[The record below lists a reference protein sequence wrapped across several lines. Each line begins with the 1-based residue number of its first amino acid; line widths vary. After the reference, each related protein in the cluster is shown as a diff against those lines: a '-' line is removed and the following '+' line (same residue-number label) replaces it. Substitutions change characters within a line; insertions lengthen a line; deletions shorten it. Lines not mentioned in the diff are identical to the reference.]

1 MNTAR
6 ASRNTGSVHSSGAV
20 AASRRLPVAG
30 KLRAG
35 VKVLTKAAAGNAAL
49 VAIYNEG
56 VASGASFDDIAAA
69 ISKVK
74 GAPTNPM
81 APRNV
86 PWFTARQGDFA
97 TPGAAAVLLDLYG
110 EVRHGDPGRHIYA
123 LPIIFPSD
131 DMDLVFREQF
141 EAWKATEL
149 MRWSEPDPE
158 TGVLQCMKRVEQ
170 APEKAARRRW
180 GGRPTEAE
188 RPCNPNDC
196 ALFDRGECK
205 HVASL
210 SFWVPGVTGTGVIE
224 LMFTSVYASMGIAE
238 TLDMVRA
245 GLGRISGLH
254 NGKPIFWLS
263 KGRERVS
270 RMNWETGKPEKTD
283 QWIIR
288 LEASGLDMVEVLGCM
303 GAQAAL
309 AAPETAKALEGP
321 ARPVDVSN
329 HAPDAK
335 PIHVEPQ
342 GNSRYGAAQETAQ
355 ETAQPTSTTDPGV
368 APANT
373 VRELRA
379 QLSALRDTLG
389 WEDADLKEWV
399 DGQGYKCEAPAKDA
413 VCLADMVAGLT
424 AAAEARARREAAAA
438 ADVGKTKVKD
448 PGVGETVDLDLVPDD
463 EVPF

>member
-30 KLRAG
+30 KLRSG
-35 VKVLTKAAAGNAAL
+35 IKVLTKAAAGNAAL

-69 ISKVK
+69 IAKIK

-131 DMDLVFREQF
+131 DIDLVFREQF
-141 EAWKATEL
+141 EAWKSSEL
-149 MRWSEPDPE
+149 MRWSEADPE

-170 APEKAARRRW
+170 APEKTARRRW

-210 SFWVPGVTGTGVIE
+210 SFWVPGVTGTGVID
-224 LMFTSVYASMGIAE
+224 LTFTSVYASMGIAE

-270 RMNWETGKPEKTD
+270 RMNWETGKPEKSD

-309 AAPETAKALEGP
+309 SAPETVKALEGP
-321 ARPVDVSN
+321 DTA
-329 HAPDAK
+329 A
-335 PIHVEPQ
+335 EP
-342 GNSRYGAAQETAQ
+342 AQAETA
-355 ETAQPTSTTDPGV
+355 TAQAAPHRPATDATTQPH
-368 APANT
+368 AHSI
-373 VRELRA
+373 REMRA
-379 QLSALRDTLG
+379 QLAALRDTLG
-389 WEDADLKEWV
+389 WNDDDLKEWIS
-399 DGQGYKCEAPAKDA
+399 GQGYKCAAPTKDA
-413 VCLADMVAGLT
+413 VCLADMIAGLT
-424 AAAEARARREAAAA
+424 AAAEARARRESEAA

-463 EVPF
+463 EAPF